1 MDSPETHV
9 HDRLSS
15 ALARAASLERALVT
29 QEAPKGCERLL
40 TDVRRLARDLERG
53 LVQSQDAV
61 SGRESLRALAEA
73 ANRRASLLFR
83 LSPTPCLVVDRA
95 GTIVDANPAGAR
107 MVNTSVRHLVGRA
120 LPMFVSAN
128 REQLLA
134 RLAMIDG
141 GDEPSCWPVTIR
153 PRERGARQVVL
164 SVVADVSDQ
173 LLVMMLQPGE
183 AIEAE
188 AGHLDDGASRSDS
201 PVAFGH

>member
-120 LPMFVSAN
+120 LPMFVSAH

-134 RLAMIDG
+134 
-141 GDEPSCWPVTIR
+141 
-153 PRERGARQVVL
+153 
-164 SVVADVSDQ
+164 
-173 LLVMMLQPGE
+173 
-183 AIEAE
+183 
-188 AGHLDDGASRSDS
+188 
-201 PVAFGH
+201 

>member
-1 MDSPETHV
+1 MDSPEIHV

-15 ALARAASLERALVT
+15 ALARAASLERALAT
-29 QEAPKGCERLL
+29 QESPKGCERLL
-40 TDVRRLARDLERG
+40 ADVRRLARDLERG
-53 LVQSQDAV
+53 LVQSQDAL
-61 SGRESLRALAEA
+61 SGRESLRVMAEA
-73 ANRRASLLFR
+73 ASRRASLLFR

-107 MVNTSVRHLVGRA
+107 MVNTSLRHLVGRA

-134 RLAMIDG
+134 RLAMIDT

-173 LLVMMLQPGE
+173 LLVMMLPPGDAVE
-183 AIEAE
+183 AGV
-188 AGHLDDGASRSDS
+188 GHLDDGAGRGDS
-201 PVAFGH
+201 PVALGH